1 MPFRS
6 KKQRTYLK
14 KRKPAI
20 YKKWKKKYTRKIR
33 KKTNKKKKRQYKWIK
48 YLIPYLELIVMV
60 D

>member
-33 KKTNKKKKRQYKWIK
+33 KKTNKKKKR
-48 YLIPYLELIVMV
+48 
-60 D
+60 